1 MIARGMLTERLAHV
15 AARQPDSIA
24 LVDRDERL
32 SYRKVTA
39 AADAVARRLK
49 AAGVSPQ
56 DRVALV
62 FENSLQYVAALY
74 AVFALRA
81 VAVPLNATARQDDLD
96 SWIQH
101 SGATRV
107 LVNEAHAAHI
117 PARDGREVLVL
128 GGAAG
133 SAGDRAW
140 RELLADGGQGDFPG
154 APRGD
159 DVALILYT
167 SGTTGKAKGV
177 TLTQRNLAANVD
189 SILAYLKISAT
200 DRMVN
205 ALPFYYSF
213 GNSVLHT
220 HLAAGATIILE
231 QNLVYPH
238 KVVET
243 LARERATGFAGVPST
258 FALLTA
264 RVDLSKYE
272 LDSLRTVQQ
281 AGGGL
286 PVAVLT
292 KFIAQLPDVDF
303 FVMYGQ
309 TEATARITY
318 LPPHRLVDKRGSAGI
333 PVPGVELEI
342 RREDGSIAAPREI
355 GSIWVRGDN
364 VMRGYW
370 NDPELTATVLRDG
383 WLNTLDQGFV
393 DDDGF
398 LHIDGRRSDIIKT
411 GAHRVQPQDIEATI
425 TQLDAVEDV
434 GVVGADDDL
443 LGQVIRAVIVLK
455 EGAELSEMQV
465 KAHCRDRLAA
475 YKVPKFVE
483 FSAELPRT
491 ATGKLQRF
499 RLAK

>member
-1 MIARGMLTERLAHV
+1 MLSHRLAQ
-15 AARQPDSIA
+15 AAERHADSIA
-24 LVDRDERL
+24 LVDGGRRIP
-32 SYRKVTA
+32 YRELVAATA
-39 AADAVARRLK
+39 AVARRLA
-49 AAGVSPQ
+49 AAGVAPQ

-74 AVFALRA
+74 AVLALRA
-81 VAVPLNATARQDDLD
+81 IAVPLNATARQDDLD
-96 SWIQH
+96 SWIAH
-101 SGATRV
+101 CGARLV
-107 LVNEAHAAHI
+107 LAAPAHAANV
-117 PARDGREVLVL
+117 PARDGREILAL
-128 GGAAG
+128 GDLAALPPGA
-133 SAGDRAW
+133 D
-140 RELLADGGQGDFPG
+140 EFPG
-154 APRGD
+154 TPQPGD
-159 DVALILYT
+159 AALILYT
-167 SGTTGKAKGV
+167 SGTTGRAKGV

-189 SILAYLKISAT
+189 SILGYLALTSN

-220 HLAAGATIILE
+220 HLAAGATLILE
-231 QNLVYPH
+231 PNLVYPH

-264 RVDLSKYE
+264 RVDLAKYD
-272 LDSLRTVQQ
+272 LDDLRYVQQ

-292 KFIAQLPDVDF
+292 KFVAQLPHVDF
-303 FVMYGQ
+303 YVMYGQ

-333 PVPGVELEI
+333 PIPGVELEV
-342 RREDGSIAAPREI
+342 RREDGSPAEPREV
-355 GSIWVRGDN
+355 GTIWVRGDN

-370 NDPELTATVLRDG
+370 NDPELTAGVLRDG

-393 DDDGF
+393 DHDGF
-398 LHIDGRRSDIIKT
+398 LYIDGRRSDIIKT

-434 GVVGADDDL
+434 GVVGADDEI

-455 EGAELSEMQV
+455 QGAELSEMQV
-465 KAHCRDRLAA
+465 KAHCRDRLAS

-483 FSAELPRT
+483 FSRELPRT

>member
-1 MIARGMLTERLAHV
+1 MLTLSHRLAQV
-15 AARQPDSIA
+15 AEQHADSVA
-24 LVDRDERL
+24 LVDGAARIT
-32 SYRKVTA
+32 YRELVA
-39 AADAVARRLK
+39 ATGSVEAE
-49 AAGVSPQ
+49 GVLPA

-81 VAVPLNATARQDDLD
+81 IAVPLNATARSDDLD
-96 SWIQH
+96 SWITH
-101 SGATRV
+101 CGARLV
-107 LVNEAHAAHI
+107 LVSESHAANI
-117 PARDGREVLVL
+117 PARDGRKLLVL
-128 GGAAG
+128 GGAAD
-133 SAGDRAW
+133 SAGERAW
-140 RELLADGGQGDFPG
+140 RELLAQGASDAFPG
-154 APRGD
+154 SALD
-159 DVALILYT
+159 TDAALILYT
-167 SGTTGKAKGV
+167 SGTTGSAKGV
-177 TLTQRNLAANVD
+177 TLTQRNLAANVA
-189 SILAYLKISAT
+189 SILAYLKLEPT
-200 DRMVN
+200 DRIVN

-220 HLAAGATIILE
+220 HLAVGATLILE

-243 LARERATGFAGVPST
+243 LVRERATGFAGVPST

-264 RVDLSKYE
+264 RVDLAKYA
-272 LDSLRTVQQ
+272 LDDLRYVQQ

-292 KFIAQLPDVDF
+292 KFIAKLPHVDF

-309 TEATARITY
+309 TEATARISY

-333 PVPGVELEI
+333 PIPGVEMEI
-342 RREDGSIAAPREI
+342 RREDGSVAEPREI

-364 VMRGYW
+364 VMQGYW
-370 NDPELTATVLRDG
+370 RDPVLTATVLKDG
-383 WLNTLDQGFV
+383 WLNTLDQGFI
-393 DDDGF
+393 DYDGF
-398 LHIDGRRSDIIKT
+398 LFIDGRRSDIIKT

-434 GVVGADDDL
+434 GVVGADDEI
-443 LGQVIRAVIVLK
+443 LGQVIRAVVVLK
-455 EGAELSEMQV
+455 QGAELSEMQV
-465 KAHCRDRLAA
+465 KAFCRERLAS

-483 FSAELPRT
+483 FLSELPRT

-499 RLAK
+499 RLTK

>member
-1 MIARGMLTERLAHV
+1 MLMLTNRLAQV
-15 AARQPDSIA
+15 AERQGDSVA
-24 LVDRDERL
+24 LVDGAARIT
-32 SYRKVTA
+32 YRELA
-39 AADAVARRLK
+39 AATRAVARRLLE
-49 AAGVSPQ
+49 AGVAPQ

-81 VAVPLNATARQDDLD
+81 IAVPLNATARADDLD
-96 SWIQH
+96 SWIAH
-101 SGATRV
+101 CGARLV
-107 LVNEAHAAHI
+107 LAGAAHAPSV
-117 PARDGREVLVL
+117 PARAGREVLAL
-128 GGAAG
+128 GDLAELPAGA
-133 SAGDRAW
+133 D
-140 RELLADGGQGDFPG
+140 EFPG
-154 APRGD
+154 APQPG

-177 TLTQRNLAANVD
+177 TLTHRNLASNVD
-189 SILAYLKISAT
+189 SILAYLGLESA

-220 HLAAGATIILE
+220 HLAAGATLILE
-231 QNLVYPH
+231 QNLIYPH

-264 RVDLSKYE
+264 RVDFSKYDLE
-272 LDSLRTVQQ
+272 SLRYVQQ

-292 KFIAQLPDVDF
+292 KFIARLPHVDF

-309 TEATARITY
+309 TEATARLTY

-333 PVPGVELEI
+333 PIPGVEMEI
-342 RREDGSIAAPREI
+342 RREDGSLAEPREV
-355 GSIWVRGDN
+355 GAIWVRGDN
-364 VMRGYW
+364 VMQGYW
-370 NDPELTATVLRDG
+370 NDPELTATVLKEG
-383 WLNTLDQGFV
+383 WLNTLDQGFI
-393 DDDGF
+393 DHDGF
-398 LHIDGRRSDIIKT
+398 LYIDGRRSDIIKT

-434 GVVGADDDL
+434 GVVGADDEI
-443 LGQVIRAVIVLK
+443 LGQVIRAVVVLK
-455 EGAELSEMQV
+455 QGAELSEMQV
-465 KAHCRDRLAA
+465 KAHCRERLAA

-483 FSAELPRT
+483 FSRELPRT